1 MKRESLY
8 FSKDELRSD
17 SQKKIYAAEELTF
30 NVTEDLLIIMEDA
43 KITKSQLASDLG
55 KTKSYISQLLSGSRN
70 MTLRTLSELCY
81 VLDVTPSISLSKS
94 KDSLWE
100 LAITED
106 STDELQKYEK
116 NTGYSQNISFY
127 NAEKNWDRVAC

>member
-106 STDELQKYEK
+106 STDKLQKYEK

-127 NAEKNWDRVAC
+127 TAEKNWDRVAC

>member
-17 SQKKIYAAEELTF
+17 RQKKIYAAEELTF

-106 STDELQKYEK
+106 STDELQQYEK

-127 NAEKNWDRVAC
+127 TAEKNWDRVAC

>member
-94 KDSLWE
+94 KDNLWE